1 MHPVGAKLAPGRE
14 CLSISGGPQNL
25 LLASLPV
32 RLREQLT
39 RDGQLISHER
49 GDRLHNIGD
58 EITEFLFPVTGM
70 VSLTVDTSEGQ
81 TVEVA
86 ITGREGF
93 VGASR
98 YLGARTAATNAVVQV
113 AGDMLH
119 VQAEP
124 VLTLAATETRL
135 RTLVDRYLHSLMVE
149 MSQSAVCNQVHS
161 VEQRTSRWLLHAS
174 DRAATKDL
182 RLTHEFL
189 SQMLA
194 VRRASVTTVVGIFT
208 RADLTTTQR
217 GLISVVDREGLR
229 TLACECYEIVLK
241 ATPRYD

>member
-1 MHPVGAKLAPGRE
+1 M
-14 CLSISGGPQNL
+14 SISGGPQNL
-25 LLASLPV
+25 LLASLPA
-32 RLREQLT
+32 RLRDQLT
-39 RDGQLISHER
+39 GAGQLLSHER
-49 GDRLHNIGD
+49 GDRLHNIG
-58 EITEFLFPVTGM
+58 EVITEVVFPVSGV

-98 YLGARTAATNAVVQV
+98 YLGSPTAPTNAVVQV

-119 VQAEP
+119 VEAER
-124 VLTLAATETRL
+124 VVSLAAAEASFRA
-135 RTLVDRYLHSLMVE
+135 LVDRHLHSLMVE

-161 VEQRTSRWLLHAS
+161 VEQRTARWLLHAS

-189 SQMLA
+189 SQMLG
-194 VRRASVTTVVGIFT
+194 VRRASVTTVVGIFS